1 MTKERAM
8 DIIARY
14 VDNDLCSAEPD
25 YVRDV
30 LLGIC
35 TMEEIE
41 ELGLGYLFEDEEDFE

>member
-1 MTKERAM
+1 MTKERAI
-8 DIIARY
+8 DILVSY
-14 VDNDLCSAEPD
+14 VDNDLCSVELG

-41 ELGLGYLFEDEEDFE
+41 ELGLDYLFEE